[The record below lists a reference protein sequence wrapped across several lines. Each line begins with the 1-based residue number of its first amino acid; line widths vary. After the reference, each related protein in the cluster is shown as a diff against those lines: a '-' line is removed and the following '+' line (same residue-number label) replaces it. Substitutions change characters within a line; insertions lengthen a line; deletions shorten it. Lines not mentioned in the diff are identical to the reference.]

1 MLSAPYTKQSVTL
14 MFGKGQ
20 IRKRK
25 IQATLDLWK
34 TIFLNEWNAEADIDN
49 LEQTDSASCQLWQ

>member
-25 IQATLDLWK
+25 IQATFDLWK
-34 TIFLNEWNAEADIDN
+34 TIFLNEWNAETDN
-49 LEQTDSASCQLWQ
+49 R